1 MNSLIL
7 LQKNWITSQ
16 HTLLLPN
23 PKQVISNNSNTT
35 DTDEVIVLGY
45 FAENYS
51 FFVQDEIQG
60 YHWNKSQ
67 CSLHPVVVYIR
78 SSNNLVES
86 SLCILSENL
95 NQDVTF
101 VYKVIKETVDFIKK
115 ELNLSVKTIHQFPD
129 GCAAQCENCK
139 HFVSLC
145 HHLTDFS
152 IDCMWNFF
160 ATSHGKST
168 CDGIGGTVKRLTA
181 RASLQRPISSQILSA
196 KTMFEFCQGS
206 IHGINFIYTNSD
218 ETDVIRSKLTSRF
231 SLA

>member
-1 MNSLIL
+1 M
-7 LQKNWITSQ
+7 
-16 HTLLLPN
+16 
-23 PKQVISNNSNTT
+23 
-35 DTDEVIVLGY
+35 
-45 FAENYS
+45 
-51 FFVQDEIQG
+51 
-60 YHWNKSQ
+60 
-67 CSLHPVVVYIR
+67 YIR

-95 NQDVTF
+95 NQNVAF

-115 ELNLSVKTIHQFPD
+115 ELNLSVKTIHSFPD

-196 KTMFEFCQGS
+196 KKMFEFRQGS

>member
-35 DTDEVIVLGY
+35 DADEVIVLGY

-51 FFVQDEIQG
+51 SFVQDEIQG
-60 YHWNKSQ
+60 YHRNKSQ

-95 NQDVTF
+95 NQNVAF

-160 ATSHGKST
+160 ATCHGKST

-196 KTMFEFCQGS
+196 KKMFEFRQGS